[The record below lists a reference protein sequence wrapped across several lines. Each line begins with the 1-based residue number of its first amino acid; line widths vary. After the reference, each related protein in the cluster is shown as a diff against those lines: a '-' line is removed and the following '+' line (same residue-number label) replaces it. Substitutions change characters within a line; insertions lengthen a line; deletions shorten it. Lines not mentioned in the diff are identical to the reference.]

1 MLAFGTLSPV
11 ASLLLQPH
19 RARLGDVLN
28 LRLQDP
34 RWTTFRAAVAFVK
47 RSGVIHIA
55 DSLRAFAQ
63 RGHIRMTVG
72 VSMGGTSVE
81 GLASLIECVGDR
93 SEVCVFHNENGPT
106 FHPKMYVF
114 SNDRNAEVIIGSGNL
129 TGGGLFDNYEASIAL
144 ALDLAHADDR
154 ALLTSIEAVLDAY
167 TDRVPGTAVVLS
179 QATLESLRTAGYVVP
194 EAQMRHPTRR
204 PATAIGVPPTGGQL
218 FRHVTVPPPPTI
230 PVIDRDDQPPRG
242 ADEHRGLAIQIK
254 PHHNGEIFLSVRAT
268 MQNPAFFGWPF
279 NGSTTPKKPGNPS
292 YPQRVPD
299 PIANIAVYGAAP
311 LPTLTLNHYGLNTVY
326 YEKKRE
332 IRITASP
339 LVQVVPEYSIMVLE
353 RSNIEGVDYEIAIH
367 RPDSPDHRTWLDRCD
382 QRMPSGGK
390 TPRRFGWF

>member
-1 MLAFGTLSPV
+1 MLASGTLSPMP
-11 ASLLLQPH
+11 SLLLQPH
-19 RARLGDVLN
+19 RDRLGEVLN
-28 LRLQDP
+28 FRLQDP

-81 GLASLIECVGDR
+81 GLASLIECVGAR
-93 SEVCVFHNENGPT
+93 GEVCVFHNENGPT

-129 TGGGLFDNYEASIAL
+129 TRGGLFDNYEASIAL

-167 TDRVPGTAVVLS
+167 ADRVPGTAVVLS
-179 QATLESLRTAGYVVP
+179 KATLKSLRTAGYVVP

-204 PATAIGVPPTGGQL
+204 PATGVPPTGGQL

-242 ADEHRGLAIQIK
+242 ADEHSGLAIQIK
-254 PHHNGEIFLSVRAT
+254 PHHNGEIALSVTAT
-268 MQNPAFFGWPF
+268 RQNPAFFGLPF
-279 NGSTTPKKPGNPS
+279 TGRTTPKKPSNPS
-292 YPQRVPD
+292 YPQRSPD
-299 PIANIAVYGAAP
+299 PIVNIAVYGAAP
-311 LPTLTLNHYGLNTVY
+311 LPTLTLNHYALNTVHY
-326 YEKKRE
+326 KRKSD
-332 IRITASP
+332 IRITAAP
-339 LVQVVPEYSIMVLE
+339 LVQAVPDYAIMILE
-353 RSNIEGVDYEIAIH
+353 RSETAGVDYEITVH
-367 RPDSPDHRTWLDRCD
+367 RPDSPAYGTWLACCD
-382 QRMPSGGK
+382 QGMPSGGK